1 MAAFSR
7 LDLFGDGRADLGEG
21 PCWHAARGTL
31 WWIDITGQR
40 VLESRLDGGK
50 TREWAVG
57 QMVGCVAPERSGGL
71 VAALHDGIYRLD
83 PDMGVTTPFARAPGH
98 DPAGFRF
105 NDGKID
111 PQGRLWAG
119 TLSLTGARGAS
130 HLYSV
135 DASGAVTVRREGVS
149 ISNGLAWSVDGGTLY
164 YIDSPTRRVQ
174 AFRFDG
180 ETGALSEE
188 REASRLADDEGWPDG
203 CCLDEE
209 GMLWVGHWGA
219 GRVTRRDP
227 RTGRVLETV
236 RLPVRNVTSCA
247 FAGERLDR
255 LFITTAVDHEDP
267 SPEPEAG
274 RVFCLQPG
282 VAGWPTNAFAR

>member
-1 MAAFSR
+1 MAEFAR
-7 LDLFGDGRADLGEG
+7 LDRLAAPRADLGEG
-21 PCWHAARGTL
+21 PCWHAARGSL
-31 WWIDITGQR
+31 WWIDITGRR
-40 VLESRLDGGK
+40 VFEARMDGGVP
-50 TREWAVG
+50 REWAVG

-71 VAALHDGIYRLD
+71 IAALHDGIYRFD
-83 PDMGVTTPFARAPGH
+83 PDTGGTTLFARAPGH

-105 NDGKID
+105 NDGKVD
-111 PQGRLWAG
+111 PQGRFWAG
-119 TLSLTGARGAS
+119 TLSLTGVSGAAR
-130 HLYSV
+130 LYSTEAGGV
-135 DASGAVTVRREGVS
+135 VTVRREGVS
-149 ISNGLAWSVDGGTLY
+149 ISNGLAWTADGGTLY

-174 AFRFDG
+174 AFNFDG
-180 ETGALSEE
+180 ETGALSGEW
-188 REASRLADDEGWPDG
+188 EASRLADDEGWPDG

-219 GRVTRRDP
+219 GRLTRRDP

-255 LFITTAVDHEDP
+255 LFITTAVDHDDR

-274 RVFCLQPG
+274 AVFSFVPG
-282 VAGWPTNAFAR
+282 VCGLPTALFDR

>member
-1 MAAFSR
+1 MANFAR
-7 LDLFGDGRADLGEG
+7 LDRFGTTRADLGEG

-31 WWIDITGQR
+31 WWVDITGQT
-40 VLESRLDGGK
+40 LFEARLDAP
-50 TREWAVG
+50 TPRALPMG
-57 QMVGCVAPERSGGL
+57 QMIGCVAPERSGGL
-71 VAALHDGIYRLD
+71 VVALRDGIYRLD
-83 PDMGVTTPFARAPGH
+83 LDTGTVTLFARAPGH

-105 NDGKID
+105 NDGKAD

-119 TLSLTGARGAS
+119 TLSLTGQTGAS
-130 HLYSV
+130 RLYSF
-135 DASGAVTVRREGVS
+135 DPAGAATVRREGVS
-149 ISNGLAWSVDGGTLY
+149 ISNGLAWTADGGTLY

-188 REASRLADDEGWPDG
+188 REVSRLADDEGWPDG

-219 GRVTRRDP
+219 GCLTRRDP
-227 RTGRVLETV
+227 RTGRVLDTV
-236 RLPVRNVTSCA
+236 RVPVRNVTSCT

-267 SPEPEAG
+267 TPEPEAG
-274 RVFCLQPG
+274 RVFCLAPG
-282 VAGWPTNAFAR
+282 VRGLPTMSFAR

>member
-83 PDMGVTTPFARAPGH
+83 PDTGVTTPFARAPGH

-149 ISNGLAWSVDGGTLY
+149 ISNEIGRASC
-164 YIDSPTRRVQ
+164 
-174 AFRFDG
+174 
-180 ETGALSEE
+180 
-188 REASRLADDEGWPDG
+188 RE
-203 CCLDEE
+203 
-209 GMLWVGHWGA
+209 
-219 GRVTRRDP
+219 
-227 RTGRVLETV
+227 RVLPTV
-236 RLPVRNVTSCA
+236 
-247 FAGERLDR
+247 
-255 LFITTAVDHEDP
+255 
-267 SPEPEAG
+267 
-274 RVFCLQPG
+274 
-282 VAGWPTNAFAR
+282 

>member
-1 MAAFSR
+1 MAEFAR
-7 LDLFGDGRADLGEG
+7 LDRLAAPRADLGEG
-21 PCWHAARGTL
+21 PCWHAARGSL
-31 WWIDITGQR
+31 WWIDITGRR
-40 VLESRLDGGK
+40 VFEARMDGGVP
-50 TREWAVG
+50 REWVVG

-71 VAALHDGIYRLD
+71 IAALHDGIYRFD
-83 PDMGVTTPFARAPGH
+83 PDTGGTTLFARAPGH

-105 NDGKID
+105 NDGKVD
-111 PQGRLWAG
+111 PQGRFWAG
-119 TLSLTGARGAS
+119 TLSLTGVSGAAR
-130 HLYSV
+130 LYST
-135 DASGAVTVRREGVS
+135 DAGGVVTVRREGVS
-149 ISNGLAWSVDGGTLY
+149 ISNGLAWTADGGTLY

-174 AFRFDG
+174 AFHFDG
-180 ETGALSEE
+180 ETGALSGEW
-188 REASRLADDEGWPDG
+188 EASRLADDEGWPDG

-219 GRVTRRDP
+219 GCLTRRDT

-255 LFITTAVDHEDP
+255 LFITTAVDHDDR

-274 RVFCLQPG
+274 AVFSFVPG
-282 VAGWPTNAFAR
+282 VCGLPTALFDR